1 MSNIDNQTILETTAA
16 TQAKVLLPQNFIE
29 VEKVISTRANKIHPT
44 HAHKHYEIYFLTKG
58 TRRLLFS
65 NSLYSVDAP
74 AIVIIPPQQFHATE
88 GGPFE
93 RYNVDASVEAL
104 DPFQLDI
111 IEDKQLRLLKPTD
124 KQAQVLIELLD
135 EIKQLDLLK
144 KHSNIAF
151 NTLFSYYLYL
161 IGKLEENPENIIEH
175 KADFVPSLVLN
186 IISYLKENFQEHITL
201 DMLSKKFSVSKATL
215 IYNFNKYLHSS
226 PVDYLINIRI
236 QHAKA
241 ALTET
246 KSNLSEIAESCG
258 FSNAN
263 YFSLMFKRKV
273 GMSPANYRKYQRE
286 KQFKAP

>member
-1 MSNIDNQTILETTAA
+1 MEIFENQIFSETSVA
-16 TQAKVLLPQNFIE
+16 TQAKELLPQSFIE
-29 VEKVISTRANKIHPT
+29 VEKVISTQASKVHPIHS
-44 HAHKHYEIYFLTKG
+44 HKHYEIYFLTKG
-58 TRRLLFS
+58 TRRLLFA

-74 AIVIIPPQQFHATE
+74 AIVIIPPQRLHATE

-93 RYNVDASVEAL
+93 RYNVDASEYAL

-124 KQAQVLIELLD
+124 KQAQVLIDLLE
-135 EIKQLDLLK
+135 EIKQIDPLK

-161 IGKLEENPENIIEH
+161 IGKLEEDPENIIVH
-175 KADFVPSLVLN
+175 KLEFVPSLVLN
-186 IISYLKENFQEHITL
+186 IISYLKENFREAITL
-201 DMLSKKFSVSKATL
+201 DSLSKRFSVSKATL

-236 QHAKA
+236 QQAKA

-246 KSNLSEIAESCG
+246 NKNLSEIAECCG
-258 FSNAN
+258 FYNAN

-286 KQFKAP
+286 K

>member
-1 MSNIDNQTILETTAA
+1 MKNVEIFENQIFSETSVA
-16 TQAKVLLPQNFIE
+16 TQAKELLPQSFIE
-29 VEKVISTRANKIHPT
+29 VEKVISTQASKVHPIHS
-44 HAHKHYEIYFLTKG
+44 HKHYEIYFLTKG
-58 TRRLLFS
+58 TRRLLFA

-74 AIVIIPPQQFHATE
+74 AIVIIPPQRLHATE

-93 RYNVDASVEAL
+93 RYNVDASEYAL

-124 KQAQVLIELLD
+124 KQAQVLIDLLE
-135 EIKQLDLLK
+135 EIKQIDPLK

-161 IGKLEENPENIIEH
+161 IGKLEEDPENIIVH
-175 KADFVPSLVLN
+175 KSEFVPSLVLN
-186 IISYLKENFQEHITL
+186 IISYLKENFREAITL
-201 DMLSKKFSVSKATL
+201 DSLSKRFSVSKATL

-236 QHAKA
+236 QQAKA

-246 KSNLSEIAESCG
+246 NKNLSEIAECCG

-286 KQFKAP
+286 K

>member
-1 MSNIDNQTILETTAA
+1 MHKFDNQTIFETTVA
-16 TQAKVLLPQNFIE
+16 TQTKVLSPQSFIE
-29 VEKVISTRANKIHPT
+29 VEKVISTQPSKVHPIHS
-44 HAHKHYEIYFLTKG
+44 HKHYEIYFLTKG
-58 TRRLLFS
+58 SRRLLFA

-74 AIVIIPPQQFHATE
+74 AIVIIPPQRLHATE

-93 RYNVDASVEAL
+93 RYNVDASEEAL

-111 IEDKQLRLLKPTD
+111 IEDKQLRLLKPSD
-124 KQAQVLIELLD
+124 KQAQILIELLD
-135 EIKQLDLLK
+135 EIKQLDTLK

-161 IGKLEENPENIIEH
+161 IGKLEEDQENIIEH
-175 KADFVPSLVLN
+175 QSDFVPSLVLN
-186 IISYLKENFQEHITL
+186 IISYLKENYKEPITL
-201 DMLSKKFSVSKATL
+201 ESLSKKYSVSKATL

-236 QHAKA
+236 QQAKT
-241 ALTET
+241 ALTDT
-246 KSNLSEIAESCG
+246 NCNLTEIAENCG

-286 KQFKAP
+286 K

>member
-1 MSNIDNQTILETTAA
+1 MSNIVNQTIYETTAV
-16 TQAKVLLPQNFIE
+16 TQTKVLLPQSFIE
-29 VEKVISTRANKIHPT
+29 VEKVINTQPNRIHPI
-44 HAHKHYEIYFLTKG
+44 HSHKHYEIYFLTKG
-58 TRRLLFS
+58 TRRLLFA

-74 AIVIIPPQQFHATE
+74 AIVIIPPNRLHATE

-93 RYNVDASVEAL
+93 RYNVDASEVAL

-124 KQAQVLIELLD
+124 KQAQVLIGLLD
-135 EIKQLDLLK
+135 EIKQLDPLK

-161 IGKLEENPENIIEH
+161 IGKLEEAPENIIEH
-175 KADFVPSLVLN
+175 KSDFVPSLVLN
-186 IISYLKENFQEHITL
+186 IISYLKENFKEPITL
-201 DMLSKKFSVSKATL
+201 DSLSKKFSVSKATL

-236 QHAKA
+236 QQAKV

-246 KSNLSEIAESCG
+246 NGNLSEIAESCG

-273 GMSPANYRKYQRE
+273 GLSPANYRKYQRE
-286 KQFKAP
+286 K

>member
-1 MSNIDNQTILETTAA
+1 MSNIDNQTIFETTVA
-16 TQAKVLLPQNFIE
+16 TQAKVLLPQSFIE
-29 VEKVISTRANKIHPT
+29 VEKVISTEPSKIHPI
-44 HAHKHYEIYFLTKG
+44 HSHKHYEIYFLTKG
-58 TRRLLFS
+58 TRRLLFA

-74 AIVIIPPQQFHATE
+74 AIVIIPPQILHATE

-93 RYNVDASVEAL
+93 RYNVDASEVAL

-111 IEDKQLRLLKPTD
+111 IEDQQLRLLKPTD
-124 KQAQVLIELLD
+124 KQAQVLIGLLD
-135 EIKQLDLLK
+135 EIKQLDPLK
-144 KHSNIAF
+144 KHRNIAF

-161 IGKLEENPENIIEH
+161 IGKLDEDPENIIMH
-175 KADFVPSLVLN
+175 KSDFVPSLVLN
-186 IISYLKENFQEHITL
+186 IISYLKENYRESITL
-201 DMLSKKFSVSKATL
+201 DSLSKRFSVSKATL

-236 QHAKA
+236 QQAKA
-241 ALTET
+241 ALTDT
-246 KSNLSEIAESCG
+246 NRNLSEIAESCG

-286 KQFKAP
+286 K

>member
-1 MSNIDNQTILETTAA
+1 MEFDNQIILETTVA
-16 TQAKVLLPQNFIE
+16 TQPKTLLPQSFIE
-29 VEKVISTRANKIHPT
+29 VEKVISTKPGNKHPIHS
-44 HAHKHYEIYFLTKG
+44 HKHYEIYFLTKG
-58 TRRLLFS
+58 TRRLLFA

-74 AIVIIPPQQFHATE
+74 AIVIIPPHRLHATE

-93 RYNVDASVEAL
+93 RYNVDAAEVAL

-111 IEDKQLRLLKPTD
+111 INDKQLRLLKPTD

-135 EIKQLDLLK
+135 EIKQLDPLK

-161 IGKLEENPENIIEH
+161 IGKLEEDTENIIIH
-175 KADFVPSLVLN
+175 KSDFVPSLVLN
-186 IISYLKENFQEHITL
+186 IISYLKENFREPITL
-201 DMLSKKFSVSKATL
+201 DSLSKKFSVSKATL

-236 QHAKA
+236 QQAKA
-241 ALTET
+241 ALTESN
-246 KSNLSEIAESCG
+246 SNLSEIAESCG

-273 GMSPANYRKYQRE
+273 GLSPANYRKYQRE
-286 KQFKAP
+286 K

>member
-1 MSNIDNQTILETTAA
+1 MSNIDNQTIYETSAA
-16 TQAKVLLPQNFIE
+16 TQAKVLLPQSFIE
-29 VEKVISTRANKIHPT
+29 VEKVISTQPSKIHPI

-58 TRRLLFS
+58 TRRLLFA

-74 AIVIIPPQQFHATE
+74 AIVIIPPQILHATE

-93 RYNVDASVEAL
+93 RYNVDASEVAL

-124 KQAQVLIELLD
+124 KQAKVLIDLLD
-135 EIKQLDLLK
+135 EIKQLDPLK

-161 IGKLEENPENIIEH
+161 IGKLDEDPENIIMH
-175 KADFVPSLVLN
+175 KSDFVPSLVLN
-186 IISYLKENFQEHITL
+186 IISFLKENFRESITL
-201 DMLSKKFSVSKATL
+201 DSLSKKFSVSKATL

-236 QHAKA
+236 QQAKA
-241 ALTET
+241 ALTDT
-246 KSNLSEIAESCG
+246 NKNLSEIAENCG

-273 GMSPANYRKYQRE
+273 GVSPANYRKYQRE
-286 KQFKAP
+286 K

>member
-1 MSNIDNQTILETTAA
+1 MSNIDNQTIFETTSA
-16 TQAKVLLPQNFIE
+16 TQIKVLSPQSFIE
-29 VEKVISTRANKIHPT
+29 VEKVISTNASKIHPV
-44 HAHKHYEIYFLTKG
+44 HSHKHYEIYFLTKG
-58 TRRLLFS
+58 TRRLMFA
-65 NSLYSVDAP
+65 NSLYYVDAP
-74 AIVIIPPQQFHATE
+74 AIVIIPPQKPHATE

-93 RYNVDASVEAL
+93 RYNVDASAVAL

-124 KQAQVLIELLD
+124 KQTQVLIQLLE
-135 EIKQLDLLK
+135 EIKQLDPLK

-161 IGKLEENPENIIEH
+161 IGKLDEDAENIIMH
-175 KADFVPSLVLN
+175 KSDFVPPLVLN
-186 IISYLKENFQEHITL
+186 IIGYLKENFSDSITL
-201 DMLSKKFSVSKATL
+201 DSLSKTFSVSKPTL

-226 PVDYLINIRI
+226 PIDYLINIRI
-236 QHAKA
+236 QQAKL

-246 KSNLSEIAESCG
+246 NQNLTEIAESCG

-273 GMSPANYRKYQRE
+273 GVSPAHYRKHHRE
-286 KQFKAP
+286 K

>member
-1 MSNIDNQTILETTAA
+1 MHKFDNQTIFETTVA
-16 TQAKVLLPQNFIE
+16 TQTKVLSPQSFIE
-29 VEKVISTRANKIHPT
+29 VEKVISTQPSKVHPIHS
-44 HAHKHYEIYFLTKG
+44 HKHYEIYFLTKG
-58 TRRLLFS
+58 SRRLLFA

-74 AIVIIPPQQFHATE
+74 AIVIIPPQRLHATE

-93 RYNVDASVEAL
+93 RYNVDASEEAL

-111 IEDKQLRLLKPTD
+111 IEDKQLRLLKPSD
-124 KQAQVLIELLD
+124 KQAQILIELLE
-135 EIKQLDLLK
+135 EIKQLDTLK

-161 IGKLEENPENIIEH
+161 IGKLEEDQENIIEH
-175 KADFVPSLVLN
+175 QSDFVPSLVLN
-186 IISYLKENFQEHITL
+186 IISYLKENYKEPITL
-201 DMLSKKFSVSKATL
+201 ESLSKKYSVSKATL

-236 QHAKA
+236 QQAKA
-241 ALTET
+241 ALTDT
-246 KSNLSEIAESCG
+246 NCNLTEIAEKCG

-286 KQFKAP
+286 K